1 MYGRC
6 GSIYVWSGVRS
17 VLVAMRTS
25 HNNARGQC
33 RDTRCYLVFEVRLII
48 SQPGNHVFSQPPIG
62 YSRISTA
69 LLALSYRYTRIKDRP
84 LIEPLI
90 SANYRVLGH

>member
-1 MYGRC
+1 MYERC

-33 RDTRCYLVFEVRLII
+33 RDTYYKD
-48 SQPGNHVFSQPPIG
+48 NN
-62 YSRISTA
+62 
-69 LLALSYRYTRIKDRP
+69 TRIV
-84 LIEPLI
+84 IEIEIEIDNL
-90 SANYRVLGH
+90 

>member
-33 RDTRCYLVFEVRLII
+33 RDIHYNIKLVKRL
-48 SQPGNHVFSQPPIG
+48 PTTVDRVKVVKTDRERTL
-62 YSRISTA
+62 YSI
-69 LLALSYRYTRIKDRP
+69 LLYKLYI
-84 LIEPLI
+84 
-90 SANYRVLGH
+90 LGKIT

>member
-1 MYGRC
+1 MYERC

-33 RDTRCYLVFEVRLII
+33 RDIRLISYKLVI
-48 SQPGNHVFSQPPIG
+48 KTSLSFLYILKWKAIALIAV
-62 YSRISTA
+62 ISTIGE
-69 LLALSYRYTRIKDRP
+69 LRGNGGI
-84 LIEPLI
+84 
-90 SANYRVLGH
+90 